1 MKIRKINSDIAPF
14 EAVGVIAA
22 QSIGEPGTQMTMRT
36 FHYAGVAEHVP
47 TGLSRLIELVDAKKE
62 PKKTTIDIFLKGSY
76 KKSEST
82 AKKLAKDLE
91 EIVVSDVASVEDDL
105 KNRRILIQ
113 YKDKEGKTLGVNFSI
128 LKKKLKEN
136 FEGLRFGK
144 HRVKIIFKKEESL
157 RNIRRAAQK
166 TKYTLISGVE
176 GIRRAVVIN
185 GEGEYFIRASGSN
198 IIGVAE
204 FNDMVDPTRIYTN
217 NVKEMERV
225 FGIEAA
231 RNVIVKEIKQ
241 VMDMQKLFVDIRHIM
256 LIADGMTSYGKIKS
270 IGRHGMSGQKAGV
283 FARAAFEETVKH
295 LINAAAKAEDDNLIG
310 VTENIIVG
318 QTVPVGTGNVKL
330 AMKDAKK

>member
-1 MKIRKINSDIAPF
+1 MAWIQN
-14 EAVGVIAA
+14 
-22 QSIGEPGTQMTMRT
+22 
-36 FHYAGVAEHVP
+36 
-47 TGLSRLIELVDAKKE
+47 
-62 PKKTTIDIFLKGSY
+62 
-76 KKSEST
+76 KSE
-82 AKKLAKDLE
+82 
-91 EIVVSDVASVEDDL
+91 
-105 KNRRILIQ
+105 NC
-113 YKDKEGKTLGVNFSI
+113 
-128 LKKKLKEN
+128 
-136 FEGLRFGK
+136 
-144 HRVKIIFKKEESL
+144 
-157 RNIRRAAQK
+157 RAAQK

-330 AMKDAKK
+330 AMKDEKK